1 MANFVVANLL
11 RGGVV
16 KGISLDVDAAK
27 PLCHIRTDG
36 GAVEVKLAE
45 VKALFFVR
53 DLAGDPARNDAQA
66 LAGDDPR
73 QRGATVVEIE
83 FKDGERIVA
92 FTNRFPPRG
101 AFYFVVP
108 VDPASNNSRILVNS
122 AAVASLRQCPPGS

>member
-11 RGGVV
+11 GGAVV
-16 KGISLDVDAAK
+16 KGISLDVDPAK
-27 PLCHIRTDG
+27 PLCHIRTG
-36 GAVEVKLAE
+36 EGAVKVQLAE

-53 DLAGDPARNDAQA
+53 DLAGDPARNDAQD
-66 LAGDDPR
+66 LATDDPR
-73 QRGATVVEIE
+73 QRGATVVEVE

-92 FTNRFPPRG
+92 FTNRYPPRG

-108 VDPASNNSRILVNS
+108 VDPASNNSRILINS